1 MDLLKSVGVDHDIA
15 VDFLKTAAQ
24 RSDSILDAVKIL
36 IGSSG
41 QNNNGNSQVLNG
53 DDLKKQ
59 IKDDFNIKPNE
70 IKNAIAQKEL
80 AFENKLQE
88 IQTKLEE
95 LEESNA

>member
-1 MDLLKSVGVDHDIA
+1 MIDQQTYKKNLNLLES
-15 VDFLKTAAQ
+15 LKTKK
-24 RSDSILDAVKIL
+24 SKIE
-36 IGSSG
+36 
-41 QNNNGNSQVLNG
+41 GNIETRNTQIDKINK
-53 DDLKKQ
+53 DIEDLKKQ

>member
-1 MDLLKSVGVDHDIA
+1 MCSSDLKIEGNIETRNTQIDKINKDIE
-15 VDFLKTAAQ
+15 
-24 RSDSILDAVKIL
+24 
-36 IGSSG
+36 
-41 QNNNGNSQVLNG
+41 
-53 DDLKKQ
+53 DLKKQ

>member
-1 MDLLKSVGVDHDIA
+1 MIDQQTYKKNLNLLES
-15 VDFLKTAAQ
+15 LKTKK
-24 RSDSILDAVKIL
+24 SKIE
-36 IGSSG
+36 
-41 QNNNGNSQVLNG
+41 GNIETRNTQIDKINK
-53 DDLKKQ
+53 DIEDLKNQ